1 MPTKQDRLAF
11 TLTAS
16 HRNGAAIIEAP
27 LLPPSPFATYTA
39 RGAFVIFVSLTSPHR
54 AQATILTSGII
65 RGPDFLREV
74 LAEGSTPKPIVS
86 SRRPWRFRVAF
97 VEAGEVF
104 AVSAA
109 HLLGTLRRT
118 PGWA

>member
-74 LAEGSTPKPIVS
+74 LAEGSNSETYRFFSATLEIS
-86 SRRPWRFRVAF
+86 SCFR
-97 VEAGEVF
+97 G
-104 AVSAA
+104 S
-109 HLLGTLRRT
+109 G
-118 PGWA
+118 